1 MDEFFLDIVY
11 KNKTVR
17 FKVVNPE
24 APLSTL
30 MNNLRHAVG
39 SDGRLIFDFPS
50 IDETGAP
57 LDYFFGREDPEI
69 HEIRVLR
76 PRIGRNDQT
85 LSPSWANL
93 PSSVWLGVSDST
105 QRCRRWSSSSPTSS
119 TSTSSN

>member
-50 IDETGAP
+50 IDEPGAP
-57 LDYFFGREDPEI
+57 FDYFFGREDPEI

-85 LSPSWANL
+85 LADYNVQNGDKVFLMPD
-93 PSSVWLGVSDST
+93 PFPG
-105 QRCRRWSSSSPTSS
+105 
-119 TSTSSN
+119 